1 MRLKQEFLD
10 MVALLN
16 PSITADSYDG
26 DYTMDI
32 EKDMGQDMFLESLL
46 RILRCLKI

>member
-16 PSITADSYDG
+16 PNIAADLYDG
-26 DYTMDI
+26 DYTI
-32 EKDMGQDMFLESLL
+32 YSGRF
-46 RILRCLKI
+46 I